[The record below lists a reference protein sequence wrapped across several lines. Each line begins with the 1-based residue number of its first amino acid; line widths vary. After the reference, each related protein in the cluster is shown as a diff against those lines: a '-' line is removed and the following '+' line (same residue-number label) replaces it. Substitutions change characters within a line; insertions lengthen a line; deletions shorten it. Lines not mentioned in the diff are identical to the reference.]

1 MKRTLTPEQEDA
13 ARERRNTFRA
23 LAGKIGRMT
32 ADERGALAASLPVI
46 ATVEGRTLSVFNQC
60 LVASQCPTATLVGGF
75 QQWIKAGRVVCKG
88 EHGLAIWVP
97 THAKADPNAQ
107 SGEMS
112 SADETRFIMGTVF
125 DVSQTDEITK
135 KVAA

>member
-1 MKRTLTPEQEDA
+1 MKRNLTPEQQSKRDA
-13 ARERRNTFRA
+13 RRNAFRA

-32 ADERGALAASLPVI
+32 ADERGKLSASLPVV

-60 LVASQCPTATLVGGF
+60 LVASQYPSATLVGWF

>member
-75 QQWIKAGRVVCKG
+75 QQWIKAGRAVRKG
-88 EHGLAIWVP
+88 EHGLAIWIP
-97 THAKADPNAQ
+97 TMRQGKDEV
-107 SGEMS
+107 SGE
-112 SADETRFIMGTVF
+112 DETAETHFIMGTVF
-125 DVSQTDEITK
+125 DVSQTGEIAER
-135 KVAA
+135 VAA